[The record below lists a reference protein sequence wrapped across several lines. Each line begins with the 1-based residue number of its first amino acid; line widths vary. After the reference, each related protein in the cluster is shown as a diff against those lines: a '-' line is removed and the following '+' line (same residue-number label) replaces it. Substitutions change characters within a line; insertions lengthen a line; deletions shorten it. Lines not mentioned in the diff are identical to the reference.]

1 MLLLKW
7 LLFRE
12 VSFLVL
18 RNVFEKEAAMR
29 GRVTSIVLAMV
40 VCFNL
45 LIVSPKDGMAQ
56 DSIIV
61 GAVQTT
67 IGPLGAFGRE
77 INAGLNDALSITDL
91 EGGIN
96 GKKIKYVV
104 ADGNYN
110 PKEDQVLFEQIFA
123 QYKPPVMF
131 GNSTELSKALAED
144 ITHKYRCLYSG
155 ATFSS
160 EVAYAAKYP
169 SMFVPGPTYGDQ
181 MAILLKYIAKEKR
194 GARIAYFHSD
204 TEFGRDSIKF
214 GKLMC
219 GRLKLDL
226 VTEQV
231 ASIKGGDIAAQI
243 DALEKAKPDY
253 VVIHGFLVDP
263 VPELIRQ
270 CRDRGM
276 KCTFIGTFWG
286 ATELLLNKLGPL
298 AEGYLAVNPYSYWS
312 GDEPMIRKIKE
323 FTAKYHP
330 EVKSRPIYYMQGFL
344 TGLVFTETLRRADKA
359 GQLNYDGLVRALAS
373 LTNFDTGGLTPPLTI
388 KNNRFPV
395 ARVWKANP
403 EKGIFEPLSDWISFH
418 E

>member
-1 MLLLKW
+1 
-7 LLFRE
+7 
-12 VSFLVL
+12 
-18 RNVFEKEAAMR
+18 MR
-29 GRVTSIVLAMV
+29 GRVTLFLLVLL
-40 VCFNL
+40 FSFSL
-45 LIVSPKDGMAQ
+45 LIVSLKNGIAQ

-67 IGPLGAFGRE
+67 IGPLGPFGRE
-77 INAGLNDALSITDL
+77 INAGLNDALTIAEL

-96 GKKIKYVV
+96 GKKIKYIM
-104 ADGNYN
+104 ANGNYN
-110 PKEDQVLFEQIFA
+110 PKEDQVLFEQIFSG
-123 QYKPPVMF
+123 YKPLVMF
-131 GNSTELSKALAED
+131 GNSTELSKAMADE
-144 ITHKYRCLYSG
+144 ITMNYKCLYSG

-194 GARIAYFHSD
+194 GARIAFFYSD

-226 VTEQV
+226 VSEQT
-231 ASIKGGDIAAQI
+231 ASIKGGDITAQVE
-243 DALEKAKPDY
+243 ALNKAKPDY
-253 VVIHGFLVDP
+253 VVIHGFLVAP
-263 VPELIRQ
+263 VPDLIKQ
-270 CRDRGM
+270 CRDLGM

-286 ATELLLNKLGPL
+286 ATELLLDKLGPL

-312 GDEPMIRKIKE
+312 RDEPMIRKIKE
-323 FTAKYHP
+323 HTAKYHP
-330 EVKSRPIYYMQGFL
+330 DVKSRPIYYMQGFL

-359 GQLNYDGLVRALAS
+359 GELHYNGLVKALES
-373 LTNFDTGGLTPPLTI
+373 LANFDTGGLTPPLTI

-403 EKGIFEPLSDWISFH
+403 EKGKFEPLSDWITFY